1 MVVSLIFQI
10 FQFLGC
16 VKGDQEE
23 NWKTSIPM
31 SFSPTPQRHLR
42 VLLIV
47 EVLVEKYL
55 ILGGAFLHFPFLIMY
70 FLLWVENYL
79 SDVFLQLKSY
89 SMQSL

>member
-1 MVVSLIFQI
+1 MVVSLIFWI

-23 NWKTSIPM
+23 NWKTSISM

-55 ILGGAFLHFPFLIMY
+55 ILGGAQLCFSPLPLF
-70 FLLWVENYL
+70 NYVL
-79 SDVFLQLKSY
+79 SVLSGKLSF
-89 SMQSL
+89 